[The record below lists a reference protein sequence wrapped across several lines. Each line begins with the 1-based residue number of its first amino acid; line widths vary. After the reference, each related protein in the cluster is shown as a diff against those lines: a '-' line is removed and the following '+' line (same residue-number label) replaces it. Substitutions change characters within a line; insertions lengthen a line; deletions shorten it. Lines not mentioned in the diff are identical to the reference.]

1 MSKYAKEVNKLLNA
15 IKRGHISKFDK
26 LFDLTANHLLG
37 VARYYLENRS
47 YCEDVVADVF
57 EKIFIY
63 IYAYD
68 EKQDGYNWM
77 CKITENVAH
86 DYNKRFF
93 QEVSLFDA
101 CPERDIKQE
110 LRIDELYLDVSLA
123 VDKLDPESR
132 ELVYKRFYFDRSYED
147 IGKDYNLTK
156 SAVKKRIDK
165 ILIKLK
171 KILKTGNFD

>member
-1 MSKYAKEVNKLLNA
+1 MSKYAKDVNKLLKA
-15 IKRGHISKFDK
+15 IKKGDTSKFDK

-37 VARYYLENRS
+37 VARYYLENKS
-47 YCEDVVADVF
+47 YFEDVVTDVF
-57 EKIFIY
+57 EKVFIY

-68 EKQDGYNWM
+68 ENQDGYNWM

-86 DYNKRFF
+86 DYNRKLPQELPLF
-93 QEVSLFDA
+93 EVS
-101 CPERDIKQE
+101 EQDIKQE

-123 VDKLDPESR
+123 VDKLDRESR
-132 ELVYKRFYFDRSYED
+132 EMVFKRFYFDQSYEE
-147 IGKDYNLTK
+147 IGKDFNLTK

-171 KILKTGNFD
+171 KLLKTGNFE